1 MSVISERLEVLQKS
15 LQEAIE
21 RNSQAMQVANVER
34 EKAVAIN
41 GAILELQA
49 LEPPVEAN
57 TEEATP
63 EAIPVE

>member
-1 MSVISERLEVLQKS
+1 MSVISERVEELKKG
-15 LQEAIE
+15 LQEAID
-21 RNSQAMQVANVER
+21 RNSQAMQMASVER

-49 LEPPVEAN
+49 LEPPGEDN

>member
-21 RNSQAMQVANVER
+21 RNSQAKQDPNDER

>member
-49 LEPPVEAN
+49 LEPPGEDNGEEPVTEAV
-57 TEEATP
+57 
-63 EAIPVE
+63 PVE

>member
-1 MSVISERLEVLQKS
+1 MSVISERLEELKIG

-21 RNSQAMQVANVER
+21 RNSQAMQVANAER

-49 LEPPVEAN
+49 LEPPGEEN
-57 TEEATP
+57 TEESTT
-63 EAIPVE
+63 EAVPAE